1 MPIKV
6 TALTSGKHFP
16 SSRFRVRQFIDPL
29 REFDIDVTEHYPQ
42 LNKYHTKSVLPVG
55 LLARLPGVVAA
66 RSGAVTWLE
75 RELAPGRLTLERY
88 AGARRLLDV
97 DDAIWLNAPN
107 FSERL
112 AQLCDGVIAGN
123 EFIADHYR
131 KFAAQVWTIPTS
143 VDTSQWRPRPVGQ
156 RDRWTIGWTGTSS
169 NLKFLYPIEEALAD
183 FLSECR
189 QAQLLVVCDRRPVLN
204 RLPEGSWRFVR
215 WSAEN
220 EIRLVQE
227 MDAGLMPLPDT
238 EWARG
243 KCALKMIMYLAVGI
257 PAIVSPVGVGKQLLD
272 QCEIGCEVGLAARDA
287 SGWFAALRRLFS
299 DREFGERLA
308 TAGRKLVEEQ
318 FSVKANTPKLA
329 AVIHEIAK

>member
-1 MPIKV
+1 MIKV

-16 SSRFRVRQFIDPL
+16 SSRFRVRQFIGPL
-29 REFDIDVTEHYPQ
+29 REFGIDVAEHYPL
-42 LNKYHTKSVLPVG
+42 LNKYHTKPFLPLG
-55 LLARLPGVVAA
+55 LLARLPGVMAA

-75 RELAPGRLTLERY
+75 RELAPGRMTLERY
-88 AGARRLLDV
+88 AGTRRLLDV
-97 DDAIWLNAPN
+97 DDALWLNAPN
-107 FSERL
+107 FSERM

-123 EFIADHYR
+123 DFIGDHYR
-131 KFAAQVWTIPTS
+131 KFCARVWTIPTS
-143 VDTSQWRPRPVGQ
+143 LDTARWQPRRAGQ

-183 FLSECR
+183 FLNECR

-204 RLPEGSWRFVR
+204 RLPDGSWRFVR

-257 PAIVSPVGVGKQLLD
+257 PAIVSPVGVAKELLG
-272 QCEIGCEVGLAARDA
+272 QCEVGREVGIAARDA
-287 SGWFAALRRLFS
+287 SEWFAALRRLFS
-299 DREFGERLA
+299 DRELGERLG
-308 TAGRKLVEEQ
+308 TAGRKLVEEE
-318 FSVKANTPKLA
+318 FSVKVNAPRIA
-329 AVIHEIAK
+329 AVIREIAG